1 MIWYSKVDFTAGHL
15 LFSLFILKHYELKC
29 KKNCIIVESLKMK
42 THSDYNFFS
51 SFRSLYNTIFWW
63 SMLNFE
69 REQSIMHYSRSRCL
83 LWTSYFVFRLNETP
97 KFLIFFFKKTSFKEG
112 WAKWL
117 KSVTNP
123 KIYVSQKKLGLTFW
137 SLVPLESK
145 VYQHNTHHLLY
156 SYF

>member
-69 REQSIMHYSRSRCL
+69 REQSIMHYIVGVGAYYELHIFCSDSMKL
-83 LWTSYFVFRLNETP
+83 QNSW
-97 KFLIFFFKKTSFKEG
+97 FFFFQKTSFKEG
-112 WAKWL
+112 WAKKAEIYH
-117 KSVTNP
+117 KSKDICFP
-123 KIYVSQKKLGLTFW
+123 KKVGINF
-137 SLVPLESK
+137 LVFSATWK
-145 VYQHNTHHLLY
+145 
-156 SYF
+156 

>member
-15 LFSLFILKHYELKC
+15 LFSLFISKHYELKC
-29 KKNCIIVESLKMK
+29 KINCIIVESLKMK

-69 REQSIMHYSRSRCL
+69 REQSIMHYIVGVGTYYELHILCSD
-83 LWTSYFVFRLNETP
+83 FRLNETP
-97 KFLIFFFKKTSFKEG
+97 KFLIFFFEKTSFKEG
-112 WAKWL
+112 WAKKKL

-123 KIYVSQKKLGLTFW
+123 KIYVSQKMLGLTFW
-137 SLVPLESK
+137 SLVPLESI
-145 VYQHNTHHLLY
+145 VYLIPT
-156 SYF
+156 